1 MEHNVPALPQ
11 QEGHNP
17 HMAYDELAEC
27 NDNTKRVIM
36 LHQHQVLVQEENK
49 KEVWF
54 YCKSSQSATITPE
67 GDLAASGE

>member
-17 HMAYDELAEC
+17 HMVYDEQAER

>member
-36 LHQHQVLVQEENK
+36 LHQHLVLVQEENQ

-54 YCKSSQSATITPE
+54 YCKTLQPQDNSEILLFYCKPS
-67 GDLAASGE
+67 